1 MNKNVNIAAGCN
13 LVTESYGV
21 VKELEYC
28 YAVLPWGATEPHNNH
43 LPYLTDCYLAYA
55 IAVES
60 VSKTFS
66 KYGIRGMVLP
76 PIPLGSQ
83 NPGQTNQ
90 PFCLHARYQTQQ
102 YILKDILESLQN
114 QGFQKLMIMNGHGGN
129 NFKNMIR
136 DFALDYPEIILTCCE
151 WFKVLPQKD
160 FFEMFDDHAGELETS
175 VMMHYYPELV
185 KLAVAGEGCIN
196 KFNIEAF
203 NKGQVWTPRNWEK
216 IAPDTGAGDPRKAT
230 TEKGKVFADKVTDIL
245 SEFYYDW
252 ITKTTYI

>member
-1 MNKNVNIAAGCN
+1 MNQNIDIAAGCN
-13 LVTESYGV
+13 LVTENYGV
-21 VKELEYC
+21 VKELEYA
-28 YAVLPWGATEPHNNH
+28 YAILPWGATEPHNNH

-90 PFCLHARYQTQQ
+90 PFCIHARYETQRH
-102 YILKDILESLQN
+102 ILGDVVESLCS
-114 QGFQKLMIMNGHGGN
+114 QGLGKLMIMNGHGGN
-129 NFKNMIR
+129 NFKNMVR
-136 DFALDYPEIILTCCE
+136 DLALDCPEMVIACCD

-185 KLAVAGEGCIN
+185 HLETAGEGRIN
-196 KFNIEAF
+196 KFNIDAF

-230 TEKGKVFADKVTDIL
+230 AAKGEIFAGKVTDVL
-245 SEFYYDW
+245 ADFYRDW
-252 ITKTTYI
+252 VTKSIYL